1 MLLQALQMDGE
12 ANSLVY
18 HDFETTA
25 GARTPLAKAMA
36 TAIRKWQLCTATCHV
51 FGKHPHLVAA
61 SSSSHVPTK
70 TADFGHKESADSC
83 LAVHAP

>member
-25 GARTPLAKAMA
+25 GARTIGKGHGHGHSQMA
-36 TAIRKWQLCTATCHV
+36 IAYSHLPR
-51 FGKHPHLVAA
+51 FGKRTHLVFAA
-61 SSSSHVPTK
+61 APPATPSLEPRATK
-70 TADFGHKESADSC
+70 DSRFW
-83 LAVHAP
+83 P